1 MLAVTGAL
9 AVAAEAVVAVV
20 ATSVQDELFENR
32 SGVFMKYLVA
42 LCVVFFSLN
51 SYPARA
57 AVELEPGEWQD
68 TETGTENGQPA
79 KAEVTTSCMT
89 PEDAKDPVK
98 ALMAE
103 RAQQAG
109 QCKTFDVKPN
119 GNTVT
124 FTMQCSDPKQ
134 MSFDIAGT
142 MTFLDRKNYTGM
154 MKSTVIFAGQKMTSD
169 KKIDSKWLGPC
180 KAPAGKK

>member
-1 MLAVTGAL
+1 MLI
-9 AVAAEAVVAVV
+9 
-20 ATSVQDELFENR
+20 S
-32 SGVFMKYLVA
+32 
-42 LCVVFFSLN
+42 
-51 SYPARA
+51 RA
-57 AVELEPGEWQD
+57 AVCVAAVWLLATPAFAAPELEPGEWQD

-79 KAEVTTSCMT
+79 KAQVTTGCMT

-124 FTMQCSDPKQ
+124 FTMQCGDAKQ

-142 MTFLDRKNYTGM
+142 MTFLDRKHYTGE
-154 MKSTVIFAGQKMTSD
+154 MKSTVIFSGQKMTSD
-169 KKIDSKWLGPC
+169 KKIDSKWIGAC
-180 KAPAGKK
+180 KK

>member
-1 MLAVTGAL
+1 MC
-9 AVAAEAVVAVV
+9 VAAIWLLTA
-20 ATSVQDELFENR
+20 
-32 SGVFMKYLVA
+32 
-42 LCVVFFSLN
+42 
-51 SYPARA
+51 PAFA

-79 KAEVTTSCMT
+79 KTQVTTDCMT

-109 QCKTFDVKPN
+109 QCKAFDVKPS
-119 GNTVT
+119 GNMVT
-124 FTMQCSDPKQ
+124 FTMQCGDPKQ

-142 MTFLDRKNYTGM
+142 MTFLDRKHYTGE
-154 MKSTVIFAGQKMTSD
+154 MKSTIIFAGQKMTSD